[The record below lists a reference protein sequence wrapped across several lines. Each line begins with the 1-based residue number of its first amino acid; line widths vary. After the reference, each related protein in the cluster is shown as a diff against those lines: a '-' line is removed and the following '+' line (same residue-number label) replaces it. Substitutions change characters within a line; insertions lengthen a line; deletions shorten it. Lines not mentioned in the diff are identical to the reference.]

1 MNVGIK
7 WVIKIFDGSVSIL
20 IVKLH
25 KIWEAIQI
33 KGSESFWNTR
43 KNVEVYIG
51 FQKKTNEEKLDFLLN
66 IKTESVAIMIY

>member
-1 MNVGIK
+1 MGIK

-20 IVKLH
+20 I
-25 KIWEAIQI
+25 ETIQI

-43 KNVEVYIG
+43 KKFEVYIG